1 MSALELFSADYHEAR
16 QKFVEIAKVAGA
28 DLDSYC
34 NDHDVTSKDQLF
46 TDVAAYGPADA
57 ENVLV
62 LMSGVHG
69 VEGFAGSAIQ
79 TGLFRENIVAKLPQ
93 NTRLVMIHAINPYG
107 FAHLRRFNE
116 DNVDLNRNF
125 INHDEAY
132 PENKGYEK
140 LADVIAPK
148 SHSSLAP
155 FASTLNILWLRL
167 LHGSGSLQEAVSRG
181 QYSHPDGLFYGGN
194 RPSWSNRTLHAIVDR
209 YLSASRNVIIVD
221 FHTGLGP
228 YGYGEIIVSE
238 PEDAPDYQRA
248 VAVWGTDRVKSTVS
262 GESVSS
268 HLSGTIKLAFSRM
281 LPDTQVTAI
290 GLEFGTLSPTK
301 VFLAMRE
308 ENWLHHHGG
317 THCRDADRIKQRLLN
332 AFYPADD
339 MWRLNIWEQ
348 GRMVVQQALAAL

>member
-1 MSALELFSADYHEAR
+1 MSGLEFFSADYHEAR
-16 QKFVEIAKVAGA
+16 QKFLESAKAAGA
-28 DLDSYC
+28 ELDSYC
-34 NDHDVTSKDQLF
+34 NDHGGTAAGRLF
-46 TDVAAYGPADA
+46 ADVAAYGPANA
-57 ENVLV
+57 ENLLV

-79 TGLFRENIVAKLPQ
+79 TGLFQENIVAKLPQ
-93 NTRLVMIHAINPYG
+93 NTGLVMIHAINPYG

-125 INHDEAY
+125 INHDEPY
-132 PENKGYEK
+132 PANKGYES

-148 SHSSLAP
+148 SHSSLAQV
-155 FASTLNILWLRL
+155 ASTLKILWLRL
-167 LHGSGSLQEAVSRG
+167 LHGSSSLQEAVSRG
-181 QYSHPDGLFYGGN
+181 QYTHPYGLFYGGN
-194 RPSWSNRTLHAIVDR
+194 SAVWSNRTLHAIVDR
-209 YLSASRNVIIVD
+209 YLSAARNTIVID

-248 VAVWGTDRVKSTVS
+248 VAIWGAGRVKSTVS

-268 HLSGTIKLAFSRM
+268 HLSGTIKLAFARM

-317 THCRDADRIKQRLLN
+317 TNCRDADRIRQRLLN

-339 MWRLNIWEQ
+339 VWRLNVWEQ
-348 GRMVVQQALAAL
+348 GRMVVQQALSAL